1 MRGHSET
8 GIGGWKRPQSARN
21 SYFAGGDHSS
31 SATSECEDTSG
42 SMEPA
47 RFDGTHRRNKLA
59 AKFPLLSENVQ
70 SCVTENELPNRQT
83 VDNNLTGW
91 CQLY

>member
-1 MRGHSET
+1 
-8 GIGGWKRPQSARN
+8 
-21 SYFAGGDHSS
+21 
-31 SATSECEDTSG
+31 
-42 SMEPA
+42 MEPA

-91 CQLY
+91 CPLY